1 MPDRDDGPRRILRR
15 RGAIFQVR
23 PAAAFHCGPVLL
35 PSPAEEVPMKRF
47 FVPMIAL
54 ALMLSGCLQAKIDT
68 TIAGDGS
75 GTLSMTYS
83 MSAEVAK
90 TMEELAA
97 LGGEK
102 GMGEEMSLM
111 PTDIDRAQFEKA
123 CRESGV
129 TLKKFEES
137 SPEGGK
143 KIDMLLAFKNLDGL
157 NRAMSEG
164 MKGKNEGS
172 ISIFKRADGNYVL
185 RTVKGEASVEEEP
198 AEEPVAEETESPDAS
213 IENAGKMMELM
224 GKLMGSMSEM
234 DVSMRITVPGD
245 VIQHNAPKLE
255 GRTLIWEINPENMMT
270 AGASMG
276 EPEIVFSGKGLK
288 IDAPM
293 ETTEEGE

>member
-1 MPDRDDGPRRILRR
+1 M
-15 RGAIFQVR
+15 V
-23 PAAAFHCGPVLL
+23 VLTL
-35 PSPAEEVPMKRF
+35 V
-47 FVPMIAL
+47 L
-54 ALMLSGCLQAKIDT
+54 GGCLQAKIDT
-68 TIAGDGS
+68 TIAADGS

-90 TMEELAA
+90 AMEEMAA

-111 PTDIDRAQFEKA
+111 PTDIDRAEFEKA
-123 CRESGV
+123 CSESGV

-137 SPEGGK
+137 SPDGGK
-143 KIDMLLAFKNLDGL
+143 KMDILLAFKSLDGL
-157 NRAMSEG
+157 SEAMRKG
-164 MKGKNEGS
+164 MKGDNDGS
-172 ISIFKRADGNYVL
+172 LAIFKRADGNYVL
-185 RTVKGEASVEEEP
+185 RAVKGAEGEDEEP
-198 AEEPVAEETESPDAS
+198 AEEPEAEETESPDAD

-224 GKLMGSMSEM
+224 GKLMGSISEL
-234 DVSMRITVPGD
+234 DVAMRVTVPGD

-255 GRTLIWEINPENMMT
+255 GRTMIWEINAENMMT

-293 ETTEEGE
+293 EPTEEGE